1 MELRTILYGYIKHQF
16 RFSLDKTESVI
27 VKQIFDEYIDGMTLQ
42 KIADRLTAEGVV
54 YYKDKAVWNKHMVR
68 RILENRRYAGDE
80 EYPAIVTLAVFER
93 ANEKRLKK
101 GGDRESDSE
110 QEKYF
115 KSHTVCEQCGKRFTR
130 QRTWSKTREK
140 WYCTCGCK
148 NTVYIDD
155 NLFYGQILS
164 IINHVIENPEILR
177 VSSSPNECY
186 TPSIEVLRAEKEAD
200 RMAERKNVDFLP
212 IKKAIYTNISD
223 KFDCCALDRA
233 KAFTNALEQYFSEQS
248 VSEAINIQILRDT
261 VERIYVNKNG
271 KVIIGFLNGCRISKE
286 DSYGN
291 SSTETK
297 NSY

>member
-1 MELRTILYGYIKHQF
+1 MMCEECGIRQAKFHLMKIVNDERTERNLCAVCMAKYQKQLPGIDLTNLAGIL
-16 RFSLDKTESVI
+16 
-27 VKQIFDEYIDGMTLQ
+27 
-42 KIADRLTAEGVV
+42 
-54 YYKDKAVWNKHMVR
+54 NN
-68 RILENRRYAGDE
+68 ILENQEPPEMQADDE
-80 EYPAIVTLAVFER
+80 
-93 ANEKRLKK
+93 
-101 GGDRESDSE
+101 SE
-110 QEKYF
+110 T
-115 KSHTVCEQCGKRFTR
+115 SAVCEQCGKRFTR

-186 TPSIEVLRAEKEAD
+186 TPSLEVLRAEKEAD

>member
-1 MELRTILYGYIKHQF
+1 MELRTLLYGYRKHQF

-27 VKQIFDEYIDGMTLQ
+27 VKRIFDEYIDGMTLQ

-80 EYPAIVTLAVFER
+80 EYPAIIALTIYEQ

-140 WYCTCGCK
+140 WYCTDGCK
-148 NTVYIDD
+148 GTVYIDD

-164 IINHVIENPEILR
+164 IINRVIENPKILR
-177 VSSSPNECY
+177 VSSSQNECY
-186 TPSIEVLRAEKEAD
+186 TPSLEVLRAEKEAD
-200 RMAERKNVDFLP
+200 RMAERKNIDFLP

-248 VSEAINIQILRDT
+248 VSEAINIQIFRDT
-261 VERIYVNKNG
+261 VERIYVDKNG
-271 KVIIGFLNGCRISKE
+271 KVIIEFLNGCRISKE
-286 DSYGN
+286 DIHGN

-297 NSY
+297 NSH